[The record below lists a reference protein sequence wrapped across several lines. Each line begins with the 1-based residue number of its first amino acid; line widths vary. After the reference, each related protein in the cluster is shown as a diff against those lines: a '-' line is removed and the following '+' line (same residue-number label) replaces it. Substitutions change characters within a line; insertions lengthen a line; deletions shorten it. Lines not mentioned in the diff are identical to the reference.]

1 MKKMVEV
8 RFRLPEKL
16 YEDIEEFAGVRG
28 ERVGIFARHVF
39 VDAYSE
45 IKREEARK
53 DAILA
58 GSVFPSSEEGEKGV
72 SEG

>member
-1 MKKMVEV
+1 MKKMLEV
-8 RFRLPEKL
+8 RFKLPEKL
-16 YEDIEEFAGVRG
+16 HKEIEEFAGARG

-39 VDAYSE
+39 VDAYTE

-53 DAILA
+53 EAVLVGA
-58 GSVFPSSEEGEKGV
+58 VFPSSGDEKNDV

>member
-16 YEDIEEFAGVRG
+16 HKEIEEFAEARG
-28 ERVGIFARHVF
+28 ERVGIFARHIF

-45 IKREEARK
+45 IKREETRK

-58 GSVFPSSEEGEKGV
+58 GAVFPDSEDGKKG
-72 SEG
+72 